1 MLTVVDASTALVL
14 TVNVALVAPAATVTL
29 DGTLAAAVLLLD
41 SATTAPP
48 DGAAPLSVTVPVEDC
63 TPPTTLVGFTESE
76 ESVGAGGGVG
86 VTVSDADLVTL
97 LKVAEMVT
105 AVDAA
110 TALVLT
116 VNVALVAPAATVT
129 LDGTLAA
136 AVLLLESA
144 TTAPPDGAAPLSV
157 TVPVEDCTPPT
168 TLVGFTVNE
177 ESVGAGGGAGVTVS
191 DADLVAPP

>member
-1 MLTVVDASTALVL
+1 MVAASTALVL

-41 SATTAPP
+41 SATAAPP

-63 TPPTTLVGFTESE
+63 V
-76 ESVGAGGGVG
+76 
-86 VTVSDADLVTL
+86 
-97 LKVAEMVT
+97 
-105 AVDAA
+105 
-110 TALVLT
+110 
-116 VNVALVAPAATVT
+116 
-129 LDGTLAA
+129 
-136 AVLLLESA
+136 
-144 TTAPPDGAAPLSV
+144 
-157 TVPVEDCTPPT
+157 PPT

>member
-41 SATTAPP
+41 SATAAPP

-63 TPPTTLVGFTESE
+63 V
-76 ESVGAGGGVG
+76 
-86 VTVSDADLVTL
+86 
-97 LKVAEMVT
+97 
-105 AVDAA
+105 
-110 TALVLT
+110 
-116 VNVALVAPAATVT
+116 
-129 LDGTLAA
+129 
-136 AVLLLESA
+136 
-144 TTAPPDGAAPLSV
+144 
-157 TVPVEDCTPPT
+157 PPT

-191 DADLVAPP
+191 DTDLVAPP

>member
-41 SATTAPP
+41 SATAAPP

-63 TPPTTLVGFTESE
+63 V
-76 ESVGAGGGVG
+76 
-86 VTVSDADLVTL
+86 
-97 LKVAEMVT
+97 
-105 AVDAA
+105 
-110 TALVLT
+110 
-116 VNVALVAPAATVT
+116 
-129 LDGTLAA
+129 
-136 AVLLLESA
+136 
-144 TTAPPDGAAPLSV
+144 
-157 TVPVEDCTPPT
+157 PPT

-177 ESVGAGGGAGVTVS
+177 ESGGAGGGAGVTVS